1 MEGSIGKDEIVA
13 TTKFKPSSSSIAAR
27 QKKQQDDVVD
37 DWDAES
43 SDEDTAPM
51 QQKDAAETSTAQVDV
66 FRASKD
72 EWTSANSQAPTAV
85 PLVVSGP
92 GRTLPGSAY
101 GQRVNARGENGSI
114 ASSPY
119 AGSPAMAEPPRIL
132 QRPRNVAPGVRSDGT
147 SASMSNSSSQE
158 RKTVEQRQE
167 EYRLARERIFGTP
180 TNASG
185 APSKGRPSKQ

>member
-13 TTKFKPSSSSIAAR
+13 TTKFKSSSSSIAAR

-43 SDEDTAPM
+43 SDEDTASV
-51 QQKDAAETSTAQVDV
+51 QQNDAAETSPAQADV

-72 EWTSANSQAPTAV
+72 EWTEANSQAPTAV

-101 GQRVNARGENGSI
+101 GQRLNSRENGPVP
-114 ASSPY
+114 SSPY
-119 AGSPAMAEPPRIL
+119 AGSSATAEPPRIL
-132 QRPRNVAPGVRSDGT
+132 QRPKNVAPGVRSDGT
-147 SASMSNSSSQE
+147 PATMSNSSSQE

-185 APSKGRPSKQ
+185 APSRGRPSKQ